1 MKFPRF
7 AIFLATLSVICASPA
22 CFRASHTEAASRAL
36 AVYSAMRTKVVDTAH
51 TPIPETGLS
60 ETRAVELALEHDA
73 GLKALRAE
81 FRVAEAEIDNAG
93 QFDNPEIRVTQF
105 RVRDL
110 ADGTPSV
117 DLSLRAPIPRP
128 GEIDALVAEAQAAA
142 AVAEAEVATGSR
154 RVASEVRLLFQEL
167 LLLDAETQAALAS
180 VEIRSRLLELV
191 TKQAQSGLT
200 TKVDLAYAELA
211 LEQARQEHMMLK
223 AQRISAR
230 IALLERL
237 GLRTDIE
244 LALDAPK
251 IDPERAPEPL
261 GAMEELIEEALK
273 NRPALVAA
281 AARIDLA
288 AAVAYQERVKAW
300 PWFSFVEIGYDIGPD
315 PVEGTEWSFGMAV
328 ELPLFS
334 TNSGGIA
341 VAEAEQHRVA
351 SEFDAEVEAVV
362 RSVQKRYRQATEA
375 LNALLEAS
383 QGLRRSAAEAALQLQ
398 AALSASRV
406 DMVEVAMLEDRRLE
420 AQRRLLKMVR
430 RYYEARVE
438 LFDTVRGGA
447 LYGVP
452 TLN

>member
-1 MKFPRF
+1 MLLLVFGQ
-7 AIFLATLSVICASPA
+7 PA
-22 CFRASHTEAASRAL
+22 CFRATHTEPAARAL
-36 AVYSAMRTKVVDTAH
+36 AVYSTMRTKMVDVAH
-51 TPIPETGLS
+51 TPIPESGLS
-60 ETRAVELALEHDA
+60 ESRAVELALENDA

-81 FRVAEAEIDNAG
+81 FRVAEAEVENAG
-93 QFDNPEIRVTQF
+93 QLENPEIRVTQF

-110 ADGTPSV
+110 VEGTPSI

-128 GEIDALVAEAQAAA
+128 GEMDALVAEAKAAA
-142 AVAEAEVATGSR
+142 AVADADVATGSR
-154 RVASEVRLLFQEL
+154 RVASEVRLLYQEL
-167 LLLDAETQAALAS
+167 LLLDAETQAAHAS
-180 VEIRSRLLELV
+180 VEIRTRLLDLV
-191 TKQAQSGLT
+191 QKQAQSGIT

-211 LEQARQEHMMLK
+211 LEQAHQEHMMLK
-223 AQRISAR
+223 AQRVSAR

-244 LALDAPK
+244 LTLDAPK
-251 IDPERAPEPL
+251 IDPEQEPQPL
-261 GAMEELIEEALK
+261 GSMEDLIQEALK
-273 NRPALVAA
+273 NRPALAAA

-288 AAVAYQERVKAW
+288 AAVTYQERIKAW
-300 PWFSFVEIGYDIGPD
+300 PWFSFVEIGYDVGPD
-315 PVEGTEWSFGMAV
+315 PVEGTEWSFGLAV
-328 ELPLFS
+328 EIPLFS

-375 LNALLEAS
+375 LNALTEAS
-383 QGLRRSAAEAALQLQ
+383 RGLRKAAEAAAMQLQ
-398 AALSASRV
+398 AALVASRV

-447 LYGVP
+447 LYGAP
-452 TLN
+452 TIN